1 MRSIRSTLA
10 LASLALVASACSES
24 PADPGVEILTRRADA
39 PSLVLKVPDESPGPP
54 FYSIVANGGFV
65 PHDGVWAALPFLRN
79 PACVPPAVDLTS
91 IVGPAAFGCTLTV
104 EGHEHWA
111 SGPGIDPAPRQTMY
125 RGLGAVPI
133 VFVRWN
139 ELAPALAGGL
149 MLPELMALPSATA
162 GVADMYRETDILG
175 ISGPLGAGNGMYK
188 IQARGT
194 LPDGRSFT
202 LRVNEVLGELRIV
215 DIEFGGS

>member
-1 MRSIRSTLA
+1 MRSIRRTLA
-10 LASLALVASACSES
+10 LASLALVASGCSES
-24 PADPGVEILTRRADA
+24 PAEPGVEILTLRAEA
-39 PSLVLKVPDESPGPP
+39 PSLVLHVPAEAPGPP

-65 PHDGVWAALPFLRN
+65 PQDGLWAALPFLRD
-79 PACVPPAVDLTS
+79 PACVPPAVDLTA

-111 SGPGIDPAPRQTMY
+111 SGPGIDPAPRQTVY
-125 RGLGAVPI
+125 RGLGSVPI
-133 VFVRWN
+133 VFVRWD

-149 MLPELMALPSATA
+149 TLPDLLALPSAMT
-162 GVADMYRETDILG
+162 GVADRYRETDILG

-202 LRVNEVLGELRIV
+202 LRVNEVLGELQIV
-215 DIEFGGS
+215 DIEFGDS

>member
-1 MRSIRSTLA
+1 
-10 LASLALVASACSES
+10 
-24 PADPGVEILTRRADA
+24 
-39 PSLVLKVPDESPGPP
+39 
-54 FYSIVANGGFV
+54 
-65 PHDGVWAALPFLRN
+65 
-79 PACVPPAVDLTS
+79 
-91 IVGPAAFGCTLTV
+91 
-104 EGHEHWA
+104 
-111 SGPGIDPAPRQTMY
+111 MY